1 VLIPSLQ
8 KERLVLLYQSLKLI
22 NFTTRKT
29 VIRGQ
34 LRRIQPE
41 LRLIFGS
48 LNMNMRRLSA
58 LVAEKVELKS
68 ANS

>member
-58 LVAEKVELKS
+58 LIAEKVESKS
-68 ANS
+68 AYP